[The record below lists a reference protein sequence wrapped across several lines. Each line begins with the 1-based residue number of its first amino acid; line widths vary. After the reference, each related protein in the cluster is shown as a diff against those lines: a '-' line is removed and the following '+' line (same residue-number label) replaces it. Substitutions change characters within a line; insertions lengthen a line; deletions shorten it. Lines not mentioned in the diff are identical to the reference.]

1 MRAVLLALLLVGCTA
16 NRAIGALML
25 ADTALFACDAHQTDV
40 ASNGGAWGNGLAEAD
55 PVQGSAP
62 SSDRIYE
69 LMALNIGVAAAIAV
83 APIPKWVRIT
93 ALTLIGLHITNTVNN
108 NRRYVGSC

>member
-1 MRAVLLALLLVGCTA
+1 MLLLALLLVGCTA
-16 NRAIGALML
+16 NRAIGALTL
-25 ADTALFACDAHQTDV
+25 ADTALFACDAHQTDM

-62 SSDRIYE
+62 SSDRMYG

-83 APIPKWVRIT
+83 APIPKWARIA
-93 ALTLIGLHITNTVNN
+93 ALTVIGLHVASTVNN
-108 NRRYVGSC
+108 NRHYVGGCGL